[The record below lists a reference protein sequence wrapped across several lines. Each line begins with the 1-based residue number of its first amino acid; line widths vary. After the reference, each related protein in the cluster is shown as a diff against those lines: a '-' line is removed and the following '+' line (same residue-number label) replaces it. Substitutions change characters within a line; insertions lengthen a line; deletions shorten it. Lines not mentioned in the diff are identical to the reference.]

1 MTISDFALN
10 AFEMS
15 EQLPQKDDIIQIVRI
30 DKVKKTLKLPILLK
44 NLV

>member
-30 DKVKKTLKLPILLK
+30 DKVKKNSKAPHTT
-44 NLV
+44 